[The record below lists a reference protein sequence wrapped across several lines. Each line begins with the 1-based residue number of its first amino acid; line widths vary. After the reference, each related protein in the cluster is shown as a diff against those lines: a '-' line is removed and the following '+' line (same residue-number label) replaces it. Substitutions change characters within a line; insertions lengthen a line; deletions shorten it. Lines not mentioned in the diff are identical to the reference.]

1 VVLDLVVSN
10 TGDGYTANVPS
21 LNGCESWAHEEE
33 DAIENVIELLRFY
46 LSLPTDTEIKVDKAR
61 GSKTKVIYKLVFDK

>member
-1 VVLDLVVSN
+1 MVLDLVVSN